1 MRKFNNALLHSA
13 SDLNAYLGC
22 AHSISLSLRKL
33 LDPECLP
40 PEAADDEEAKLVA
53 EAGNEHEHNYLRQ
66 MKSQTAVVEISSD
79 GPIEERIQAT
89 VDAMLGGAPI
99 IYQAAF
105 QHGPWHGFADF
116 LRRVDEPSGLNG
128 WSYEPIDTKLARE
141 PRAKHLV
148 QLGLYGDLIETVQDR
163 QPEKLHIVLGSG
175 EEHSFA
181 AKDFHYTIAASKD
194 RYLGFVDGGAQ
205 GTSPEP
211 CSACKL
217 CGWRDV
223 CADAWER
230 TDHLCR
236 VAGLNRPQAKKL
248 RAAGISTLTGLAQ
261 APSGTL
267 VPKLAAGT
275 FEKLR
280 AQADLQLR
288 GAINGSL
295 VELLPFEAA
304 RGFLR
309 LPKPDPADLFFD
321 LEGDPLHEGG
331 LEYLWGVHFRDGA
344 GQKQF
349 TFHWAHD
356 RPAEQAAFE
365 AIVDWFTAH
374 VAEHPRAHIYHYA
387 SYELTVLRRLSTAF
401 ASREDEVDTLLRGEK
416 FVDLFT
422 VARAAIRTSERDMS
436 LKTLEHFFAPK
447 REEAVK
453 AAGESIVQY
462 HRWLECGDQ
471 SLLDSIL
478 AYNRVDCENTEG
490 LRDWLISQR
499 PAHLPWWEKEPE
511 QPPTEAKA
519 AERDER
525 EALREAVRQAVIAS
539 PHLTGDLRDLLVQ
552 LVDFHKR
559 AKKPAQWAVFDRCD
573 AEPHELIDD
582 LECIGSL
589 SPSGPAWLRQEKRST
604 IACYSYPAQ
613 ETKLKVGAE
622 ALHAPT
628 GMKLGKIVGLD
639 TTACWVEVKRQ
650 LRGEEQF
657 PEDGSI
663 ILGWPLDDKVLEAGL
678 RRTISALAAGQ
689 GSKAIVDLLD
699 RRPPRLIGWEGGS
712 LVQAGES
719 LVNACSLRAL
729 ALDDS
734 LLFIQGPPG
743 SGKTYTSAHV
753 ILALIAAGKP
763 VGVSSNSH
771 KAINNLLT
779 KVEEVARE
787 QTINFAGVKKASEN
801 DPESFLN
808 GELISDTTDN
818 EAVEMG
824 GWDLIGGTAYLFAR
838 PEMAGAVDYLFVD
851 EAGQVSLGN
860 MLAMAGTTRNIVLVG
875 DQMQLAQPIQGAHPG
890 ESGLSALDYFLQGEA
905 TIAPDK
911 GILLDTSWR
920 MHPSICSFI
929 AEAVYDGRLRA
940 HVDCSRQQLLLSG
953 GAHPALK
960 PHGISILEMNHEG
973 CSQSS
978 EEEALAARDLIDA
991 LIGTQFIDR
1000 EGATGT
1006 IGLQNILVVAPY
1018 NAQVNLLRDRLPDGA
1033 RIGTVD
1039 KFQGQEAEV
1048 VIVSLATSSP
1058 EDLPRHV
1065 DFFYSKNRLNVAIS
1079 RARTLAMILMNPRLL
1094 ELDAT
1099 SVDHLRMVNTLAWAH
1114 AYAEQEGSGNGSR
1127 ALA

>member
-1 MRKFNNALLHSA
+1 MRKFNNSLLHSA

-22 AHSISLSLRKL
+22 PHSTALSLRKL

-40 PEAADDEEAKLVA
+40 PEAADDDEAKLVA
-53 EAGNEHEHNYLRQ
+53 KAGNEHEQNYLLQ
-66 MKSQTAVVEISSD
+66 LKNQTTVVEISSD
-79 GPIEERIQAT
+79 GPLEERVQAT
-89 VDAMLGGAPI
+89 IDAMNGGAPI

-105 QHGPWHGFADF
+105 LHGPWHGFADF
-116 LRRVDEPSGLNG
+116 LRRVDEPSTLNG

-148 QLGLYGDLIETVQDR
+148 QLGLYGDMIETVQGR
-163 QPEKLHIVLGSG
+163 PPKKLHVVLGNG
-175 EEHSFA
+175 EEHSFS
-181 AKDFHYTIAASKD
+181 AKDFHYTIAVFKA
-194 RYLGFVDGGAQ
+194 RYLGFVDDGAQ

-211 CSACKL
+211 CGACKL
-217 CGWRDV
+217 CGWREV
-223 CADAWER
+223 CAHEWER
-230 TDHLCR
+230 TDHLSR
-236 VAGLNRPQAKKL
+236 VAGLSRPQAKKL
-248 RAAGISTLTGLAQ
+248 RAAGISTLTALAQ
-261 APSGTL
+261 TPPRTL
-267 VPKLAAGT
+267 VPKLTAHT

-288 GAINGSL
+288 GVINGPL
-295 VELLPFEAA
+295 VELLPFETA

-309 LPKPDPADLFFD
+309 LPEPDPADLFFD
-321 LEGDPLHEGG
+321 LEGDPLHEDG
-331 LEYLWGVHFRDGA
+331 LEYLWGVHFRNAA
-344 GQKQF
+344 GEKEF
-349 TFHWAHD
+349 VHHWAHD
-356 RPAEQAAFE
+356 RSAERAAFE
-365 AIVDWFTAH
+365 AVVDWFTAH
-374 VAEHPRAHIYHYA
+374 VAECPNAHIYHYA
-387 SYELTVLRRLSTAF
+387 SYEVHVLRRLSTAF
-401 ASREDEVDTLLRGEK
+401 ASREDEVDALLRAEK
-416 FVDLFT
+416 FVDLYSIS
-422 VARAAIRTSERDMS
+422 RAAIRTSERDMS

-447 REEAVK
+447 REEEVK

-462 HRWLECGDQ
+462 HRWLESGEQ
-471 SLLDSIL
+471 ELLDGIL

-490 LRDWLISQR
+490 LRDWLLSLR
-499 PAHLPWWEKEPE
+499 PNHLPWWEKEPE
-511 QPPTEAKA
+511 QPLSEKKA

-525 EALREAVRQAVIAS
+525 EALRETVRQAVEAS
-539 PHLTGDLRDLLVQ
+539 PHLTDDVRNLLGQ

-573 AEPHELIDD
+573 SEPHELLDD
-582 LECIGSL
+582 LECIGCVG
-589 SPSGPAWLRQEKRST
+589 PSGVTWLRPEKRST
-604 IACYSYPAQ
+604 VARYSYPPQ
-613 ETKLKVGAE
+613 ETKLKVGSDVI
-622 ALHAPT
+622 HAPT
-628 GMKLGKIVGLD
+628 GMKLGSVIDLD

-650 LRGEEQF
+650 LKGEEQF
-657 PEDGSI
+657 PENGSI
-663 ILGWPLDDKVLEAGL
+663 ILGWPLDDKVLEAAL

-689 GSKAIVDLLD
+689 GNKAVLDLLE
-699 RRPPRLIGWEGGS
+699 RRSPRLLGWEGGS
-712 LVQAGES
+712 LVQPGES
-719 LVNACSLRAL
+719 LVDACTLRCL
-729 ALDDS
+729 ALDES

-743 SGKTYTSAHV
+743 TGKTYTSAHV
-753 ILALIAAGKP
+753 ILALIAAGKR

-771 KAINNLLT
+771 KAINNLLA
-779 KVEEVARE
+779 KVEEMARE
-787 QTINFAGVKKASEN
+787 QAINFSGVKKASES
-801 DPESFLN
+801 DPDTFLN
-808 GELISDTTDN
+808 GDLIGDTTDN

-838 PEMAGAVDYLFVD
+838 PEMTGAVDYLFVD

-860 MLAMAGTTRNIVLVG
+860 MLAMAGATRNVVLVG

-929 AEAVYDGRLRA
+929 SEAVYDGRLKPHA
-940 HVDCSRQQLLLSG
+940 DCSRQRLLLN
-953 GAHPALK
+953 GATHLALK
-960 PHGISILEMNHEG
+960 PNGISIFEMNHEG

-991 LIGTQFIDR
+991 LIGTQFVDR
-1000 EGATGT
+1000 GGATGT

-1033 RIGTVD
+1033 RVGTVD

-1048 VIVSLATSSP
+1048 VIISLATSTP

-1079 RARTLAMILMNPRLL
+1079 RARALAIALMNPRLL

-1099 SVDHLRMVNTLAWAH
+1099 SVEHLRMVNTLAWAKE
-1114 AYAEQEGSGNGSR
+1114 YAQQSACGRG
-1127 ALA
+1127 AV

>member
-13 SDLNAYLGC
+13 SDLNAFLGC
-22 AHSISLSLRKL
+22 AHAVSLSLRKL
-33 LDPECLP
+33 LDPQCLP
-40 PEAADDEEAKLVA
+40 DRAADDDEARLVIDAGHRHEQDYLDQLKAQTTVA
-53 EAGNEHEHNYLRQ
+53 EISADG
-66 MKSQTAVVEISSD
+66 SVEQ
-79 GPIEERIQAT
+79 RVQAT
-89 VDAMLGGAPI
+89 IDAMNGGAPI

-105 QHGPWHGFADF
+105 LHGPWHGFADF
-116 LRRVDEPSGLNG
+116 LRRVDEPSTLNG

-148 QLGLYGDLIETVQDR
+148 QLGLYGDMIETVQDR
-163 QPEKLHIVLGSG
+163 PPNKLHVVLGNG

-181 AKDFHYTIAASKD
+181 SKDFHYTIAVSKA
-194 RYLGFVDGGAQ
+194 RYLGFVDDGAR

-211 CSACKL
+211 CGACKL
-217 CGWRDV
+217 CGWREV
-223 CADAWER
+223 CADEWER
-230 TDHLCR
+230 TDHLSR
-236 VAGLNRPQAKKL
+236 VAGLSRPQAKKL
-248 RAAGISTLTGLAQ
+248 RAAGISTLAALAQ
-261 APSGTL
+261 TPPRTL
-267 VPKLAAGT
+267 VPKLAANT

-288 GAINGSL
+288 GVTNGPL
-295 VELLPFEAA
+295 VELLPFETA

-309 LPKPDPADLFFD
+309 LPEPDPADLFFD
-321 LEGDPLHEGG
+321 LEGDPLHEDG
-331 LEYLWGVHFRDGA
+331 LEYLWGVHFRNAA
-344 GQKQF
+344 GEKEF
-349 TFHWAHD
+349 AFHWAHD
-356 RPAEQAAFE
+356 RHAERAAFE
-365 AIVDWFTAH
+365 AVVDWFTAY
-374 VAEHPRAHIYHYA
+374 VAEHRSAHIYHYA
-387 SYELTVLRRLSTAF
+387 SYEVHVLRRLSTAF
-401 ASREDEVDTLLRGEK
+401 ASREDEVDALLRAEK
-416 FVDLFT
+416 FVDLYS
-422 VARAAIRTSERDMS
+422 VSRAAIRTSERDMS
-436 LKTLEHFFAPK
+436 LKTLEHFFAAK
-447 REEAVK
+447 REEDVK

-462 HRWLECGDQ
+462 HRWLESGEQ
-471 SLLDSIL
+471 ALLDGIL

-490 LRDWLISQR
+490 LRDWLLSLR
-499 PAHLPWWEKEPE
+499 PDHIPWWEKEPE
-511 QPPTEAKA
+511 APLTDAKV

-525 EALREAVRQAVIAS
+525 EALREAVRQAVDGS

-582 LECIGSL
+582 LECIGCVAPTGVS
-589 SPSGPAWLRQEKRST
+589 WLRQEKRST
-604 IACYSYPAQ
+604 IACYSYPPQ

-628 GMKLGKIVGLD
+628 GMKLGKIVALD

-689 GSKAIVDLLD
+689 GSKAILDLLE
-699 RRPPRLIGWEGGS
+699 RRSPRLLGWEGGP
-712 LVQAGES
+712 LVQPGES
-719 LVNACSLRAL
+719 LVDACTLRCL
-729 ALDDS
+729 ALDES

-743 SGKTYTSAHV
+743 SGKTHTSAQV
-753 ILALIAAGKP
+753 ILALIVAGKR

-771 KAINNLLT
+771 KAINNLLA
-779 KVEEVARE
+779 KVEEIARE
-787 QTINFAGVKKASEN
+787 QAINFAGVKKASEN
-801 DPESFLN
+801 DPDSLLN
-808 GELISDTTDN
+808 GDLIGDTTDN

-838 PEMAGAVDYLFVD
+838 PEMVGAVDYLFVD

-860 MLAMAGTTRNIVLVG
+860 MLAMAGATRNVVLVG

-890 ESGLSALDYFLQGEA
+890 ASGLSALDYFLEGEA

-929 AEAVYDGRLRA
+929 SEAVYDGRLKA
-940 HVDCSRQQLLLSG
+940 HEDCGRQQLLLRG
-953 GAHPALK
+953 AAHPALK
-960 PHGISILEMNHEG
+960 RHGISIFEMNHEG

-978 EEEALAARDLIDA
+978 EEEALATRDLIDA
-991 LIGTQFIDR
+991 LIGTQFVDR
-1000 EGATGT
+1000 EGATHT

-1033 RIGTVD
+1033 RVGTVD

-1065 DFFYSKNRLNVAIS
+1065 DFFYSKNRLNVALS
-1079 RARTLAMILMNPRLL
+1079 RARTLAVVLMNPRLL
-1094 ELDAT
+1094 ELDAN
-1099 SVDHLRMVNTLAWAH
+1099 SVEHLRMVNTLAWAR
-1114 AYAEQEGSGNGSR
+1114 AYVGSAAAGPS
-1127 ALA
+1127 AAAA

>member
-1 MRKFNNALLHSA
+1 MRKFNNNLLHSA

-22 AHSISLSLRKL
+22 PHSVALTLRKL

-40 PEAADDEEAKLVA
+40 PEVADDEEAKLVA
-53 EAGNEHEHNYLRQ
+53 EAGNEHERNYLQ
-66 MKSQTAVVEISSD
+66 QLKGQTTVVEISSD
-79 GPIEERIQAT
+79 GPLEERVHAT
-89 VDAMLGGAPI
+89 IEAMRAGAPI

-105 QHGPWHGFADF
+105 LDGPWHGFADF
-116 LRRVDEPSGLNG
+116 LRRVDEPSALNG
-128 WSYEPIDTKLARE
+128 WNYEPMDTKLARS
-141 PRAKHLV
+141 PKASHLV
-148 QLGLYGDLIETVQDR
+148 QLGLYGDLIQTVQGR
-163 QPEKLHIVLGSG
+163 PPEKLHIVLGSG
-175 EEHSFA
+175 DEHSFA
-181 AKDFHYTIAASKD
+181 AKDFHYTIAASKN
-194 RYLGFVDGGAQ
+194 RYLDFVDSGAQ
-205 GTSPEP
+205 GTAPEP
-211 CSACKL
+211 CGACKL
-217 CGWRDV
+217 CGWHDV
-223 CADAWER
+223 CTDEWER
-230 TDHLCR
+230 TDDLSR

-248 RAAGISTLTGLAQ
+248 RAAGISTLTSLAQ
-261 APSGTL
+261 TPPRSV

-288 GAINGSL
+288 GCIDGAL
-295 VELLPFEAA
+295 VELLPVEPA

-309 LPKPDPADLFFD
+309 LPRSDPADLFFD

-331 LEYLWGVHFRDGA
+331 LEYLWGVHFRDQA
-344 GQKQF
+344 REKQF
-349 TFHWAHD
+349 AHYWAHD
-356 RPAEQAAFE
+356 RDAERAAFE
-365 AIVDWFTAH
+365 AVVDWFTAH
-374 VAEHPRAHIYHYA
+374 VAEHPNAHIYHYA
-387 SYELTVLRRLSTAF
+387 SYEVSVLRRLSTAF
-401 ASREDEVDTLLRGEK
+401 ASREDEVDALLRAEK

-447 REEAVK
+447 REEDVK

-462 HRWLECGDQ
+462 HRWLECREQ
-471 SLLDSIL
+471 PLLDSIL

-490 LRDWLISQR
+490 LRDWLLSLR
-499 PAHLPWWEKEPE
+499 PADLPWWEKEPE
-511 QPPTEAKA
+511 APLTEAKA

-525 EALREAVRQAVIAS
+525 EAIREAVRQAVQTS
-539 PHLTGDLRDLLVQ
+539 PHLSGEPRELLLQ

-573 AEPHELIDD
+573 SEPHELIDD
-582 LECIGSL
+582 LECIGCL
-589 SPSGPAWLRQEKRST
+589 SPNGPAWLRQEKRST
-604 IACYSYPAQ
+604 IACYSYPPQ

-628 GMKLGKIVGLD
+628 GMKLGKIVALN

-650 LRGEEQF
+650 LRGDEQF
-657 PEDGSI
+657 PEDGSM

-678 RRTISALAAGQ
+678 RRSISALATGQ
-689 GSKAIVDLLD
+689 GSRAILD
-699 RRPPRLIGWEGGS
+699 FLERRSPRLIGWQGGA
-712 LVQAGES
+712 LVQPGES
-719 LVNACSLRAL
+719 LVEACTLRTL

-734 LLFIQGPPG
+734 LVFIQGPPG
-743 SGKTYTSAHV
+743 TGKTFTSAQV
-753 ILALIAAGKP
+753 ILALIAAGKR

-771 KAINNLLT
+771 KAINNLLA
-779 KVEEVARE
+779 KVEELARE
-787 QTINFAGVKKASEN
+787 RPINFSGVKKASES
-801 DPESFLN
+801 DPDSFLN
-808 GELISDTTDN
+808 GDLIGDTTDN
-818 EAVEMG
+818 EMVEMG

-860 MLAMAGTTRNIVLVG
+860 ILAMAGATRNIVLVG

-911 GILLDTSWR
+911 GILLDMSWR

-929 AEAVYDGRLRA
+929 SEAVYNGRLKA
-940 HVDCSRQQLLLSG
+940 HPDCSWQELLIEGS
-953 GAHPALK
+953 AHPSLK
-960 PHGISILEMNHEG
+960 RRGISIVEMSHEG

-978 EEEALAARDLIDA
+978 EEEALVTRDLIDA
-991 LIGTQFIDR
+991 LIGTQFVDR
-1000 EGATGT
+1000 DGETSS
-1006 IGLQNILVVAPY
+1006 IGLKNILVVAPY
-1018 NAQVNLLRDRLPDGA
+1018 NAQVNLLRARLPDGA
-1033 RIGTVD
+1033 QVGTVD

-1058 EDLPRHV
+1058 DDLPRHV

-1079 RARTLAMILMNPRLL
+1079 RARTLAIVLMNPRLL

-1099 SVDHLRMVNTLAWAH
+1099 SVEHLRMVNTLAWTRAH
-1114 AYAEQEGSGNGSR
+1114 AESESPTGPN
-1127 ALA
+1127 

>member
-1 MRKFNNALLHSA
+1 MRKFNNNLLHSA

-22 AHSISLSLRKL
+22 PHSISLSLRKL
-33 LDPECLP
+33 FE
-40 PEAADDEEAKLVA
+40 PEALPDPTADDDEAKLVA
-53 EAGNEHEHNYLRQ
+53 DAGNEHERNYLQ
-66 MKSQTAVVEISSD
+66 QLKNQTTVVQIRGD
-79 GPIEERIQAT
+79 GPLEERVHAT
-89 VDAMLGGAPI
+89 IEAMRGGAPI

-105 QHGPWHGFADF
+105 LHGPWHGFADF
-116 LRRVDEPSGLNG
+116 LRRVDEPSALNG

-148 QLGLYGDLIETVQDR
+148 QLSLYGDLIQTVQGR
-163 QPEKLHIVLGSG
+163 QPEKLHIVLGSS

-181 AKDFHYTIAASKD
+181 AKDFHYTIAASKG
-194 RYLGFVDGGAQ
+194 RYLRFVDEGAQ

-211 CSACKL
+211 CGACKL

-223 CADAWER
+223 CTAEWER
-230 TDHLCR
+230 TDDLSR

-248 RAAGISTLTGLAQ
+248 RTAGISTLTGLAQ
-261 APSGTL
+261 TPPGTM
-267 VPKLAAGT
+267 VPKLAAST
-275 FEKLR
+275 FEKLQ

-288 GAINGSL
+288 GAGSAL

-309 LPKPDPADLFFD
+309 LPEPNPADLFFD

-344 GQKQF
+344 GEKQF
-349 TFHWAHD
+349 AHYWAHD
-356 RPAEQAAFE
+356 RDAERVAFE
-365 AIVDWFTAH
+365 SVVDWFTAH
-374 VAEHPRAHIYHYA
+374 VAQHPNAHIYHYA
-387 SYELTVLRRLSTAF
+387 SYEVSVLRRLSTAF
-401 ASREDEVDTLLRGEK
+401 ASREDEVDALLRAEK

-422 VARAAIRTSERDMS
+422 VARTAIRTSERDMS

-447 REEAVK
+447 REEDVK

-462 HRWLECGDQ
+462 HRWLECREQ
-471 SLLDSIL
+471 PLLDSIL

-490 LRDWLISQR
+490 LRDWLLSLR

-511 QPPTEAKA
+511 APLTETKA

-525 EALREAVRQAVIAS
+525 EALRDAVRQAVQGS
-539 PHLTGDLRDLLVQ
+539 PYLTGDVRELLVQ

-573 AEPHELIDD
+573 AESHELIDD
-582 LECIGSL
+582 LECIGCV
-589 SPSGPAWLRQEKRST
+589 SPNGATWLRQEKRST
-604 IACYSYPAQ
+604 IACYSYPPQ

-628 GMKLGKIVGLD
+628 GMKLGKIVALD

-678 RRTISALAAGQ
+678 RRSISALATGQ
-689 GSKAIVDLLD
+689 GSRAILDLLE
-699 RRPPRLIGWEGGS
+699 RRSPRLIGWDGGP
-712 LVQAGES
+712 LVQPGES
-719 LVNACSLRAL
+719 LVEACTLRTL
-729 ALDDS
+729 ALDES

-743 SGKTYTSAHV
+743 TGKTYTSAQV
-753 ILALIAAGKP
+753 ILALIAAGKR

-771 KAINNLLT
+771 KAINNLLA
-779 KVEEVARE
+779 KVEELARE
-787 QTINFAGVKKASEN
+787 RPINFSGVKKASEN
-801 DPESFLN
+801 DPDSFLN
-808 GELISDTTDN
+808 GELIGDTTDN

-838 PEMAGAVDYLFVD
+838 PEMAAAVDYLFVD

-860 MLAMAGTTRNIVLVG
+860 MLAMAGATRNIVLVG

-890 ESGLSALDYFLQGEA
+890 QSGLSALDYFLQGDA

-929 AEAVYDGRLRA
+929 SDAVYDGRLKA
-940 HVDCSRQQLLLSG
+940 HQDCSRQQLILNGSTR
-953 GAHPALK
+953 PSLK
-960 PHGISILEMNHEG
+960 PCGISIVDMAHQG

-978 EEEALAARDLIDA
+978 EEEALAVRDLIDA
-991 LIGTQFIDR
+991 LIGTEFVDR
-1000 EGATGT
+1000 DGSVGM

-1033 RIGTVD
+1033 RVGTVD

-1079 RARTLAMILMNPRLL
+1079 RARTLAIVLMNPRLIEL
-1094 ELDAT
+1094 EAS
-1099 SVDHLRMVNTLAWAH
+1099 SVEHLRMVNTLAWAGD
-1114 AYAEQEGSGNGSR
+1114 YARQ
-1127 ALA
+1127 AHC